1 MEVST
6 PLGERIA
13 YYRRR
18 RGLSQVKLAGLVGRS
33 ESWLSQV
40 ERGVRSIDRISVLME
55 VAGALNVP
63 VSELAPDPLLLEA
76 QGEEHPAVRA
86 IRMALTGHAALPIL
100 LDGPNATKPPD
111 LLDLNARAEQAW
123 DLTHASRYA
132 DLGQLL
138 PPLIADCEQAA
149 RRLRGT
155 DRKTAFQLTAE
166 TYQATAA
173 AMAKLR
179 ETDLAWIAGDRS
191 VTAAERAEAV
201 LLAAAGEF
209 RIAHA
214 FLSGNRAEQGLRTA
228 LTTAAALEQGLQDA
242 STEHVALWG
251 GMNLVGAVLA
261 IRANAED
268 VARACMRKAEDAAQ
282 RVGEDRNDFHTEF
295 GPTNVALHAVGVSVE
310 LGDAGEALRRA
321 AMVDASALSTER
333 RARFLID
340 VARAYGQR
348 RKTVEA
354 VRTLQEAEALTPEQ
368 VRNHALVREM
378 VRDLLRGER
387 RNVNPELRALAR
399 RVGVLSE
406 PAY

>member
-100 LDGPNATKPPD
+100 LDGPEARPPD
-111 LLDLNARAEQAW
+111 LSDLKARAEQAW

-132 DLGQLL
+132 DLGELL
-138 PPLIADCEQAA
+138 PPLIAECEQAA
-149 RRLRGT
+149 RRLSGT
-155 DRKTAFQLTAE
+155 DRKTAFRLTAE

-191 VTAAERAEAV
+191 VTAAERAGAV

-228 LTTAAALEQGLQDA
+228 RTTAAALEQGLQGA
-242 STEHVALWG
+242 PTEHVALWG
-251 GMNLVGAVLA
+251 AMNLVGAVLA

-321 AMVDASALSTER
+321 ATVDASALSPER

-348 RKTVEA
+348 RKTAEA
-354 VRTLQEAEALTPEQ
+354 VRTLQEAESLTPEQ
-368 VRNHALVREM
+368 VRSHALVREM

-387 RNVNPELRALAR
+387 RSVNPELRALAR

-406 PAY
+406 PGY

>member
-1 MEVST
+1 VEVST

-100 LDGPNATKPPD
+100 LDGPEARPPD
-111 LLDLNARAEQAW
+111 LSDLKARAEQAW

-132 DLGQLL
+132 DLGELL
-138 PPLIADCEQAA
+138 PPLIAECEQAA
-149 RRLRGT
+149 RRLSGT
-155 DRKTAFQLTAE
+155 DRKTAFRLTAE

-191 VTAAERAEAV
+191 VTAAERAGAA

-214 FLSGNRAEQGLRTA
+214 FLSGNRADQGLRTA
-228 LTTAAALEQGLQDA
+228 LTTTAALEQQGLQGA

-251 GMNLVGAVLA
+251 AMNLVGAVLA

-268 VARACMRKAEDAAQ
+268 VARGCMRKAEEAAQ
-282 RVGEDRNDFHTEF
+282 RIGEDRNDFHTEF
-295 GPTNVALHAVGVSVE
+295 GPTNVALHAIGVSVE

-321 AMVDASALSTER
+321 ARVDASALSTER

-348 RKTVEA
+348 RKTAEA
-354 VRTLQEAEALTPEQ
+354 VRTLQEAESLTPEQ
-368 VRNHALVREM
+368 VRNHVLVREM

-387 RNVNPELRALAR
+387 RSINPGLRAFAR
-399 RVGVLSE
+399 RAGVLPE
-406 PAY
+406 TAY

>member
-18 RGLSQVKLAGLVGRS
+18 RGLSQVKLAGLLGRS

-100 LDGPNATKPPD
+100 LDGSDARPAD
-111 LLDLNARAEQAW
+111 LSDLKARAEQAW
-123 DLTHASRYA
+123 DLAHTSRYA
-132 DLGQLL
+132 DLGELL
-138 PPLIADCEQAA
+138 PPLIAECEQAA
-149 RRLRGT
+149 RRMSGT
-155 DRKTAFQLTAE
+155 DRKVAFKLAAE

-191 VTAAERAEAV
+191 VTAAERAGAV

-214 FLSGNRAEQGLRTA
+214 FLSGDRADQGLRTA
-228 LTTAAALEQGLQDA
+228 LTTAAALEQGLQA
-242 STEHVALWG
+242 APTEHVALWG
-251 GMNLVGAVLA
+251 AMNLVGAVLA

-268 VARACMRKAEDAAQ
+268 VARECMRKAEEAAQ
-282 RVGEDRNDFHTEF
+282 RVGEGRNDFHTEF

-321 AMVDASALSTER
+321 ATVDASGLSTER

-354 VRTLQEAEALTPEQ
+354 VRTLQEAESLTPEQ

-387 RNVNPELRALAR
+387 RSVNPELRALAR
-399 RVGVLSE
+399 RVGVL
-406 PAY
+406 P

>member
-1 MEVST
+1 VEVST

-18 RGLSQVKLAGLVGRS
+18 RGLSQVKLAGLLGRS

-76 QGEEHPAVRA
+76 QSEEHPAVRA
-86 IRMALTGHAALPIL
+86 IRVALTGHAALPIL
-100 LDGPNATKPPD
+100 LDGPDAARPPD
-111 LLDLNARAEQAW
+111 LSDLKARAEQAW
-123 DLTHASRYA
+123 DLAHASRYA
-132 DLGQLL
+132 DLGELL
-138 PPLIADCEQAA
+138 PPLIAECEQAA
-149 RRLRGT
+149 RRMSGA
-155 DRKTAFQLTAE
+155 DRKAAFELTAE

-191 VTAAERAEAV
+191 VTAAERAGAV

-214 FLSGNRAEQGLRTA
+214 FLSGNRADQGLRTA
-228 LTTAAALEQGLQDA
+228 LTTVAALEQGLQDA
-242 STEHVALWG
+242 STEHVVLWG
-251 GMNLVGAVLA
+251 AMNLVGAVLA

-268 VARACMRKAEDAAQ
+268 VARKCMRKAEQAAQ

-295 GPTNVALHAVGVSVE
+295 GPTNVALHAVGVSIE

-321 AMVDASALSTER
+321 ATVDASGLSPER

-348 RKTVEA
+348 RKTAEA
-354 VRTLQEAEALTPEQ
+354 VRTLQEAESLTPEQ

-387 RNVNPELRALAR
+387 RSVNPELRALAR
-399 RVGVLSE
+399 RVGVLPE
-406 PAY
+406 TV

>member
-1 MEVST
+1 VEVST

-18 RGLSQVKLAGLVGRS
+18 RGLSQVKLAGLLGRS

-40 ERGVRSIDRISVLME
+40 ERGVRSIDRISVLIE

-100 LDGPNATKPPD
+100 LDGRDAATPSD
-111 LLDLNARAEQAW
+111 LSDLEARAEQAW
-123 DLTHASRYA
+123 DLAHASRYA
-132 DLGQLL
+132 DLGELL
-138 PPLIADCEQAA
+138 PPLIAECEQAA
-149 RRLRGT
+149 RRLSGT
-155 DRKTAFQLTAE
+155 DRKTAFELTAE

-191 VTAAERAEAV
+191 VTAAERAGAV
-201 LLAAAGEF
+201 LLAVAGEF

-228 LTTAAALEQGLQDA
+228 LTTAAALECGLQGA
-242 STEHVALWG
+242 PTEHVALWG
-251 GMNLVGAVLA
+251 AMNLVGAVLA

-268 VARACMRKAEDAAQ
+268 VARECMRKAEDAAQ
-282 RVGEDRNDFHTEF
+282 RIGEDRNDFHTEF

-321 AMVDASALSTER
+321 ATIDASALSPER

-348 RKTVEA
+348 RKMAEA
-354 VRTLQEAEALTPEQ
+354 VRTLQEAESLTPEQ

-387 RNVNPELRALAR
+387 RSVNPELRALAR
-399 RVGVLSE
+399 RVGVLPE
-406 PAY
+406 TAH

>member
-18 RGLSQVKLAGLVGRS
+18 RGLSQVKLAGLLGRS

-40 ERGVRSIDRISVLME
+40 ERGVRSIDRISVLLE

-86 IRMALTGHAALPIL
+86 IRMALTGHAALPVL
-100 LDGPNATKPPD
+100 LDGPHAATSPD
-111 LLDLNARAEQAW
+111 LSDLKARAEQAW
-123 DLTHASRYA
+123 DLAHASRYA
-132 DLGQLL
+132 DLSELL
-138 PPLIADCEQAA
+138 PPLITECEQAA
-149 RRLRGT
+149 RRLSGT
-155 DRKTAFQLTAE
+155 DRKTAFELTAE

-191 VTAAERAEAV
+191 VTAAERAGAV

-214 FLSGNRAEQGLRTA
+214 FLSGNRADQGLRTA
-228 LTTAAALEQGLQDA
+228 LTTVAALEQGLQA
-242 STEHVALWG
+242 APTEHVALWG
-251 GMNLVGAVLA
+251 AMNLVGAVLA

-268 VARACMRKAEDAAQ
+268 DARECMRKAEEAAQ
-282 RVGEDRNDFHTEF
+282 RVGEGRNDFHTEF

-321 AMVDASALSTER
+321 ATVDASGLSTER

-354 VRTLQEAEALTPEQ
+354 VRTLQEAESLTPEQ

-378 VRDLLRGER
+378 VRDLLRGEHR
-387 RNVNPELRALAR
+387 SVNPDLRALAR
-399 RVGVLSE
+399 RVGVLPE

>member
-1 MEVST
+1 VEVST

-100 LDGPNATKPPD
+100 LDGPEARPPD
-111 LLDLNARAEQAW
+111 LSDLKARAEQAW

-132 DLGQLL
+132 DLGELL
-138 PPLIADCEQAA
+138 PPLIAECEQAA
-149 RRLRGT
+149 RRLSGT
-155 DRKTAFQLTAE
+155 DRKTAFRLTAE

-191 VTAAERAEAV
+191 VTAAERAGAV

-228 LTTAAALEQGLQDA
+228 RTTAAALEQGLQGA
-242 STEHVALWG
+242 PTEHVALWG
-251 GMNLVGAVLA
+251 AMNLVGAVLA

-268 VARACMRKAEDAAQ
+268 VARACMRKAEDATQ

-321 AMVDASALSTER
+321 ATVDASALSPER

-348 RKTVEA
+348 RKTAEA
-354 VRTLQEAEALTPEQ
+354 VRTLQEAESLTPEQ
-368 VRNHALVREM
+368 VRSHALVREM

-387 RNVNPELRALAR
+387 RSVNPELRALAR

-406 PAY
+406 PGY

>member
-18 RGLSQVKLAGLVGRS
+18 RGLSQVKLAGLLGRS

-76 QGEEHPAVRA
+76 QGEEHPAIRA
-86 IRMALTGHAALPIL
+86 IRMALTGHAALPVL
-100 LDGPNATKPPD
+100 LDGPHAATPPD
-111 LLDLNARAEQAW
+111 LSDLKVRAEQAW
-123 DLTHASRYA
+123 DLAHASRYG
-132 DLGQLL
+132 DLGELL
-138 PPLIADCEQAA
+138 PPLIAECEQAA
-149 RRLRGT
+149 RRLSGT
-155 DRKTAFQLTAE
+155 DRKAAFELTAE

-191 VTAAERAEAV
+191 VTAAERAGAV

-214 FLSGNRAEQGLRTA
+214 FLSGNRADQGLRTA
-228 LTTAAALEQGLQDA
+228 LMTVAALEQGLQTA

-251 GMNLVGAVLA
+251 AMNLVGAVLA

-268 VARACMRKAEDAAQ
+268 VARECMRKAEEAAQ
-282 RVGEDRNDFHTEF
+282 QVGEGRNDFHTEF
-295 GPTNVALHAVGVSVE
+295 GPTNVALHAIGVSVE

-321 AMVDASALSTER
+321 ATVNAAGLSTER

-348 RKTVEA
+348 RKTAEA
-354 VRTLQEAEALTPEQ
+354 VRTLQEAESLTPEQ
-368 VRNHALVREM
+368 VRSHALVREM

-387 RNVNPELRALAR
+387 RSVNPELRALAR
-399 RVGVLSE
+399 RVGVLPE
-406 PAY
+406 PAS

>member
-1 MEVST
+1 VEVST

-100 LDGPNATKPPD
+100 LDGPEARPPD
-111 LLDLNARAEQAW
+111 LSDLKARAEQAW

-132 DLGQLL
+132 DLGELL
-138 PPLIADCEQAA
+138 PPLIAECEQAA
-149 RRLRGT
+149 RRLSGT
-155 DRKTAFQLTAE
+155 DRKTAFRLTAE

-191 VTAAERAEAV
+191 VTAAERAGAV

-228 LTTAAALEQGLQDA
+228 RTTAAALEQGLQGA
-242 STEHVALWG
+242 PTEHVALWG
-251 GMNLVGAVLA
+251 AMNLVGAVLA

-321 AMVDASALSTER
+321 ATVDASALSPER

-348 RKTVEA
+348 RKTAEA
-354 VRTLQEAEALTPEQ
+354 VRTLQEAESLTPEQ
-368 VRNHALVREM
+368 VRSHALVREM

-387 RNVNPELRALAR
+387 RSVNPELRALAR

-406 PAY
+406 PGY

>member
-1 MEVST
+1 VEVST

-100 LDGPNATKPPD
+100 LDGPEARPPD
-111 LLDLNARAEQAW
+111 LSDLKARAEQAW

-132 DLGQLL
+132 DLGELL
-138 PPLIADCEQAA
+138 PPLIAECEQAA
-149 RRLRGT
+149 RRLSGT
-155 DRKTAFQLTAE
+155 DRKTAFRLTAE

-191 VTAAERAEAV
+191 VTAAERAGAV

-228 LTTAAALEQGLQDA
+228 RTTAAALEQGLQGA
-242 STEHVALWG
+242 PTEHVALWG
-251 GMNLVGAVLA
+251 AMNLVGAVLA

-321 AMVDASALSTER
+321 ATVDASALSPER

-348 RKTVEA
+348 RKTAEV
-354 VRTLQEAEALTPEQ
+354 VRTLQEAESLTPEQ
-368 VRNHALVREM
+368 VRSHALVREM

-387 RNVNPELRALAR
+387 RSVNPELRALAR

-406 PAY
+406 PGY

>member
-100 LDGPNATKPPD
+100 LDGPEARPPD
-111 LLDLNARAEQAW
+111 LSDLKARAEQAW

-132 DLGQLL
+132 DLGELL
-138 PPLIADCEQAA
+138 PPLIAECEQAA
-149 RRLRGT
+149 RRLSGT
-155 DRKTAFQLTAE
+155 DRKTAFRLTAE

-191 VTAAERAEAV
+191 VTAAERAGAV

-228 LTTAAALEQGLQDA
+228 RTTAAALEQGLQGA
-242 STEHVALWG
+242 PTEHVALWG
-251 GMNLVGAVLA
+251 AMNLVGAVLA

-321 AMVDASALSTER
+321 ATVDASALSPER

-348 RKTVEA
+348 RKTAEV
-354 VRTLQEAEALTPEQ
+354 VRTLQEAESLTPEQ
-368 VRNHALVREM
+368 VRSHALVREM

-387 RNVNPELRALAR
+387 RSVNPELRALAR

-406 PAY
+406 PGY